1 MFVKANMSSRFPLLV
16 LITTVGAGCS
26 GRMSAEAAGEKRE
39 ITPVVEVATLEAEP
53 FTTHIEATGTALA
66 ARESYLSCPV
76 PGRIEEILVERGE
89 AVVEGQLLVRLD
101 QKGYRLGLKQA
112 QAGLSAAS
120 SQVEQVQ
127 QELDKLEP
135 LLEQGA
141 VAKAEIER
149 LETQKKG
156 ASAQVGM
163 AAAGKKQA
171 KKALD
176 DSLLRAPYDG
186 VITDIYHEVGE
197 HATAMPPTMLAKI
210 VDAATLEVQVFL
222 PEDASPHVKVGTM
235 AEVTV
240 ESADLVLEGEVIF
253 VSDVIQP
260 VTHTFEVRIRL
271 ENAGGAIKAGAFAR
285 VSLVRESLESAVL
298 VPITSVRRDGDE
310 TPFAFVVEDGKAL
323 RKDVTLGEQVGS
335 RVLVVKGLAP
345 GDVLVTAGHEDLLDG
360 QKVTIEKPAP

>member
-1 MFVKANMSSRFPLLV
+1 MSMKINRFSGFPLLA
-16 LITTVGAGCS
+16 LIAITSSACS
-26 GRMSAEAAGEKRE
+26 GRTSAETAGEHRE

-89 AVVEGQLLVRLD
+89 EVVEGQVLVKLD
-101 QKGYRLGLKQA
+101 QKGYRLGLQQA

-163 AAAGKKQA
+163 ASAGKKQA

-176 DSLLRAPYDG
+176 DSVLRAPYDG
-186 VITDIYHEVGE
+186 VITDVYHQVGE
-197 HATAMPPTMLAKI
+197 NATAMPPTMLAKI
-210 VDAATLEVQVFL
+210 VDASTLEVQVYL
-222 PEDASPHVKVGTM
+222 PEDASPYVKVGTT

-240 ESADLVLEGEVIF
+240 ESADLTLTGDVIY
-253 VSDVIQP
+253 VSNVIQP
-260 VTHTFEVRIRL
+260 VTRNFEVRIHL
-271 ENAGGAIKAGAFAR
+271 DNSGGAIKAGAFAR
-285 VSLVRESLESAVL
+285 VSLVRESLENAVL
-298 VPITSVRRDGDE
+298 VPITSVLRDGDDQ
-310 TPFAFVVEDGKAL
+310 PYVFVVVDGKAI
-323 RKDVTLGEQVGS
+323 RKSVTLGEQVGS
-335 RVLVVKGLAP
+335 RVFAAKGLDP
-345 GDVLVTAGHEDLLDG
+345 GDLLVTDGAEDLLDG
-360 QKVTIEKPAP
+360 QKVTVEKPAP